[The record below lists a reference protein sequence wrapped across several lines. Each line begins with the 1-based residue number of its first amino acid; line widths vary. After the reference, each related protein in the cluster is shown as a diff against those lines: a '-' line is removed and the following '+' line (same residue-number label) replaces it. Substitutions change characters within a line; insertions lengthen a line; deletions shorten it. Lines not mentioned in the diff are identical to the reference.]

1 MEAFRPFNKIP
12 RLHGR
17 CVVTEK
23 LDGTNACV
31 EFEKTAG
38 GVFTMAACSRNRR
51 LVTIEWHP
59 DREQWP
65 AVEWQDGKGDNFGF
79 GQWFLAH
86 YLELRALGYGRHF
99 GEWWGQG
106 IGRTYGLEEKRFS
119 LFHANPLKT
128 LPACV
133 SVVPE
138 LEVLEA
144 FSSSQ
149 IDMIMASLKVAGSQ
163 AAPGFMDPEGI
174 VIFHE
179 RSGQLFKYTYDAG
192 PKGQKEE

>member
-1 MEAFRPFNKIP
+1 MKAFVPFNKIP
-12 RLHGR
+12 RLHGA

-23 LDGTNACV
+23 IDGTNACV
-31 EFEKTAG
+31 EFEKADGT
-38 GVFTMAACSRNRR
+38 FRMAACSRNRR
-51 LVTIEWHP
+51 LVT
-59 DREQWP
+59 
-65 AVEWQDGKGDNFGF
+65 VEWREDAEPWPLVSWEGKGDNYGF

-106 IGRTYGLEEKRFS
+106 IQRRYGLEEKRFS
-119 LFHANPLKT
+119 LFHHNPLKT

-133 SVVPE
+133 SVVPT

-149 IDMIMASLKVAGSQ
+149 LDMIMASLKVAGSQ

-174 VIFHE
+174 VVFHE
-179 RSGQLFKYTYDAG
+179 RSGQLFKYTYEAG